1 MNTMENWKE
10 LLNAIPEEK
19 AKELLKALAGA
30 VDVKELVKKA
40 EGFGIRLDEAQAK
53 TLLEKCKGVAAL
65 GDKELGK
72 VVGGVLGSIR
82 PGGNASGK
90 DFIG

>member
-1 MNTMENWKE
+1 MNTMENW
-10 LLNAIPEEK
+10 
-19 AKELLKALAGA
+19 
-30 VDVKELVKKA
+30 
-40 EGFGIRLDEAQAK
+40 
-53 TLLEKCKGVAAL
+53 
-65 GDKELGK
+65 KELGK